1 MTIQTS
7 RRSFLKG
14 TGAGLVIGMM
24 LPATM
29 AKATQKSGAAAALA
43 AGEMADSAFVP
54 NAFIRIAADNTVTVL
69 VKHTEMGQGSYT
81 GLTMLVAEE
90 LEADWDQM
98 RADAAPS
105 NPALYANAAFGVQG
119 TGGSTGMSNC
129 YEQMRK
135 AGAAARM
142 MLVSAAAD
150 GFGVPVS
157 EITVAKGVV
166 SHEKSGQSA
175 SFGEL
180 ADAAAQVEPPVD
192 VALKDPKDF
201 TMIGKP
207 MPKID
212 SRAKSNGEAQF
223 TLDVYR
229 EDMLTAM
236 VVRPPKFGATLKSHD
251 AEAALKIPG
260 VVKVVAVPQGVAVYG
275 ENTFAALK
283 GRAAITAEWDEA
295 NAETRSSDQMMAD
308 WTEAANGPGREVVST
323 GDTAKGMDE
332 AETTHEVTLQFPFL
346 AHTPME
352 PLDAVVE
359 LRGDEAEVWMGSQIQ
374 TIDHGAMAGV
384 LGLSQDKIALNT
396 MLAGGSFGRR
406 ATGDAHFAVEAA
418 TLAKARGQG
427 ATKLVWTREDDI
439 RGGYYRPLTVHK
451 IKGGMDADGN
461 ITAWDQTIATQSI
474 MAGTPFEAMMQDGLD
489 PTSYEGAQNLPY
501 AVANHRLG
509 WAQMKSPVPVLWW
522 RAVGH
527 THTGHAVE
535 TFIDELLAKTGRDSV
550 EGRLALMGEEQARE
564 AAVLRRAA
572 DMAGWTG
579 QKGFGVAV
587 VKSFGSYVAE
597 VVEVEERD
605 GIPHIK
611 NVWCAVDC
619 GVAVNPTVVKAQ
631 MEGGIGYGASAAL
644 FDAVTLGEGGMVQQ
658 ANWDTY
664 RLLRI
669 NEMPNVEV
677 SIIESTESPTGVGE
691 PGLPPLSPAVANAWR
706 TLKGAA
712 PASLPMVPIA

>member
-489 PTSYEGAQNLPY
+489 PS
-501 AVANHRLG
+501 
-509 WAQMKSPVPVLWW
+509 
-522 RAVGH
+522 
-527 THTGHAVE
+527 
-535 TFIDELLAKTGRDSV
+535 
-550 EGRLALMGEEQARE
+550 
-564 AAVLRRAA
+564 AA